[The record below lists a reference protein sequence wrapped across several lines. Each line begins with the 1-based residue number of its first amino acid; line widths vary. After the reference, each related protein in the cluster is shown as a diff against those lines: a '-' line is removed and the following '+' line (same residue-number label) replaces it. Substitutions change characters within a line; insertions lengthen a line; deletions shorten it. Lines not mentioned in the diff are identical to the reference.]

1 MVIVSLSLPDELL
14 EALDAATGGE
24 RQATR
29 SEVVRQALNSY
40 LSEYRQLERRKG
52 ALIATITILHE
63 KSDRG
68 QDLDLQHEFDDIV
81 TQYHHTHLSKR
92 TCLETMVVKGSSLRF
107 KELIDGLKA
116 NRHVTQLKY
125 FIMSAESV

>member
-14 EALDAATGGE
+14 EALDATAGGE

-40 LSEYRQLERRKG
+40 LSEYRQLEQRKG
-52 ALIATITILHE
+52 ELIATVTILHE

-81 TQYHHTHLSKR
+81 VQYHHTHLSRR
-92 TCLETMVVKGSSLRF
+92 TCLEIMVVKGGSRRF

-125 FIMSAESV
+125 FIMSA

>member
-1 MVIVSLSLPDELL
+1 MVVVSLSLPDELL
-14 EALDAATGGE
+14 EALDAIVGGE

-40 LSEYRQLERRKG
+40 VSEYRALEKKRGQLV
-52 ALIATITILHE
+52 ATITILHE
-63 KSDRG
+63 KSDKG

-81 TQYHHTHLSKR
+81 AQYHHTHLSR
-92 TCLETMVVKGSSLRF
+92 QTCLEIMVVKGDSKRF

-116 NRHVTQLKY
+116 NRHVTHLKY
-125 FIMSAESV
+125 FVVSAGYD

>member
-1 MVIVSLSLPDELL
+1 LVVVSLSIPDELL
-14 EALDAATGGE
+14 EALDAVTGGE

-40 LSEYRQLERRKG
+40 LSEYHELKQRKG
-52 ALIATITILHE
+52 ELIATITILHE
-63 KSDRG
+63 KTDRG

-81 TQYHHTHLSKR
+81 AQYHHTHLSGR
-92 TCLETMVVKGSSLRF
+92 TCLEIMVVKGSSGRF

-125 FIMSAESV
+125 FIMSAEPD